1 MAIKGYVDF
10 VDVEGVAGWVLNE
23 DVPEGEAIVDVFV
36 GNRYAGSAVADIHAP
51 DLYAAGLPRAAQRFK
66 FVHPERLQ
74 YADLPAVTVYEH
86 DHHQQL
92 DGNFDQFRAYLAS
105 KYNTPET
112 LMPYCVFFDVKADFD
127 SSLEAYKVGVS
138 GDVRIESDSFS
149 DVKFC
154 IPDEISGT
162 TKLGLPTRG
171 RASNF
176 WFYPESNNLGFQFD
190 ATIRK
195 PQNDLVRVELT
206 YQDAGKLVTMPVA
219 VTPVGKLADE
229 CASLIPES
237 AMIERVIG
245 PTSDAWKSYVV
256 GGWTNAS
263 QLDWMCQKYMGRG
276 LAELD
281 KILDWGCGCA
291 RNTFPIARLA
301 GRKTQVSGVDIDP
314 VNIAWSKE
322 HISEATFEVSGLLPS
337 LNFADNSFDVVYGLS
352 IFTHLT
358 ELAQDLW
365 LAELCRVLKP
375 GGVAFLTF
383 HGEAAAYSRGFSATE
398 IENYRLRGIEDYVL
412 DRALIEVVDDSNY
425 YRSTFHTTDYLRSRW
440 SKYFDIV
447 GIEGTTG
454 GYQWF
459 AACQKR
465 K

>member
-66 FVHPERLQ
+66 FLHPERLQ

-237 AMIERVIG
+237 AMIAGHWPDERRLEELRG
-245 PTSDAWKSYVV
+245 RR
-256 GGWTNAS
+256 
-263 QLDWMCQKYMGRG
+263 LDQC
-276 LAELD
+276 LA
-281 KILDWGCGCA
+281 
-291 RNTFPIARLA
+291 ARLDVPEIYGPRPRRVGQDPGLGLRLRPQHVSDRAA
-301 GRKTQVSGVDIDP
+301 GGPENPGLGGRHRSG
-314 VNIAWSKE
+314 E
-322 HISEATFEVSGLLPS
+322 
-337 LNFADNSFDVVYGLS
+337 
-352 IFTHLT
+352 
-358 ELAQDLW
+358 
-365 LAELCRVLKP
+365 
-375 GGVAFLTF
+375 
-383 HGEAAAYSRGFSATE
+383 
-398 IENYRLRGIEDYVL
+398 YRLV
-412 DRALIEVVDDSNY
+412 
-425 YRSTFHTTDYLRSRW
+425 
-440 SKYFDIV
+440 
-447 GIEGTTG
+447 EGAH
-454 GYQWF
+454 Q
-459 AACQKR
+459 
-465 K
+465 